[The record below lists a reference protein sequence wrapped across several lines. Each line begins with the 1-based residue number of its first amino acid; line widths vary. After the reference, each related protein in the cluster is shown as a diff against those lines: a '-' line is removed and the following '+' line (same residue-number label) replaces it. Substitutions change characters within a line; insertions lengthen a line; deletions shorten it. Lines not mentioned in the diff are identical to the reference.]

1 MTNSGQSK
9 RSRAYQR
16 QLDDEYQRVWG
27 HRLPQDEKQQPY
39 KKFGLPLVLAPFA
52 LMFCGGCVGSVPA
65 ASMLIA
71 LFFSVMWLGERVGTL
86 TKTAPYWVIYQKTPA
101 WQLGESSDTVWARR
115 KELKSIED
123 AQRYPD
129 DYAGKIISVV
139 DGKQPKPGWAYSE
152 TRDCLL
158 MDLTPA
164 QKSDAASHKL
174 KISGTA
180 LASITIED
188 EYGAVAPVLAAYS
201 KDDLDD
207 AKIVSDL
214 DTDLVVAKR
223 RDTISKLIE
232 SAIDALPRT
241 DAHTGTGLYWVK
253 SSPAHN
259 DDTQSGAPAGQVI
272 TLVTG
277 GLGVLDAWKA
287 GYVVNATRSETRSIL
302 SHTDTTVTLEGDLT
316 NWLDTD
322 DLDIYDSWSTVA
334 GAVAQLYTDQGTTD
348 TSSIQMI
355 ELFDATYNEAV
366 AFTSMGGVTLKNYL
380 HIRAASGQTS
390 VVVTNVT
397 LTAAVFAL
405 SYTPSVI
412 FEDFT
417 IESQYTGGYAI
428 STSRPGTHLY
438 NMTILSTSRAGHGFT
453 GGLLYVYRSTFT
465 AVNRATLQCDGLWSE
480 CTFYDCSWCA
490 YTDGGRQGR
499 TFSCCVFNNNARCIY
514 VPTPKANAPIPFHC
528 TTIVNCTFYS
538 NDSAIYSRPSLDYRT
553 TTYRMINCIF
563 HSDTL
568 VLEANETDTTL
579 HRIDSDYN
587 TFYNVTNVANVGGTT
602 YDLAGWQALTD
613 TRGFSPDAHSV
624 TTDPGI
630 TNAAG
635 GDFSLT
641 AGSKCRH
648 AGVGSFAICPEGINQ
663 VAFDK
668 WHPDKGAW
676 SSGPGANVAYI
687 G

>member
-1 MTNSGQSK
+1 MTNTGQSK

-123 AQRYPD
+123 AQRYQN
-129 DYAGKIISVV
+129 DYVGRIISVV
-139 DGKQPKPGWAYSE
+139 DGKQSKPGWACSDTE
-152 TRDCLL
+152 DCLL

-164 QKSDAASHKL
+164 QRSDAASHKL
-174 KISGTA
+174 KISGAA
-180 LASITIED
+180 LASISIED
-188 EYGAVAPVLAAYS
+188 EYGAVAAALSAYS
-201 KDDLDD
+201 KEDLAD

-214 DTDLVVAKR
+214 DTDPIIAKR
-223 RDTISKLIE
+223 RETISRIIV
-232 SAIDALPRT
+232 SASDDLPRT
-241 DAHTGTGLYWVK
+241 DAHTGTGLYRVK
-253 SSPAHN
+253 PSPTHN
-259 DDTQSGAPAGQVI
+259 DDTQSGAPSGQVI
-272 TLVTG
+272 TLTTG
-277 GLGVLDAWKA
+277 GLGTADFWKG
-287 GYVVNATRSETRSIL
+287 GYIVNATRTETRSIV
-302 SHTDTTVTLEGDLT
+302 SHTDTTVTLEGALT
-316 NWLDTD
+316 NWVNTD
-322 DLDIYDSWSTVA
+322 DLDIYDSWNTVS
-334 GAVAQLYTDQGTTD
+334 GAVSQLYTDQGATD
-348 TSSIQMI
+348 TSSSQTI
-355 ELFDATYNEAV
+355 ELFNSTYNESV
-366 AFTSMGGVTLKNYL
+366 IFTALSGVTLKNPL
-380 HIRAASGQTS
+380 FIKAASGQTA
-390 VVVTNVT
+390 VTVTNVT
-397 LTAAVFAL
+397 LTSESFRL
-405 SYTPSVI
+405 NETPSII

-417 IESQYTGGYAI
+417 IESRYTGGYAI

-438 NMTILSTSRAGHGFT
+438 NMVIAGSGNTGHGFT
-453 GGLLYVYRSTFT
+453 GSLLYAYRSTFSDL
-465 AVNRATLQCDGLWSE
+465 NRATLQCDGLWSE
-480 CTFYDCSWCA
+480 CTFYDCTWCA
-490 YTDGGRQGR
+490 YADGGRQGR

-514 VPTPKANAPIPFHC
+514 VATPKANAPIPFHC

-568 VLEANETDTTL
+568 VLEANETATTL

-587 TFYNVTNVANVGGTT
+587 TFYSVTNIANIAGTT
-602 YDLAGWQALTD
+602 YNLAGWQALTD

-630 TNAAG
+630 TTPG
-635 GDFSLT
+635 SDWSLT